1 MVYIC
6 EVHEAFVGEE
16 ICTDT
21 LKWVD
26 GGSGWSRWGTGL
38 GWCHVVTMVK
48 LLAGGMDGRGD
59 ACPKYGGLSVG
70 DHGGDA
76 AVC

>member
-1 MVYIC
+1 MVYID
-6 EVHEAFVGEE
+6 EVHETLVEEE

-21 LKWVD
+21 LKWID
-26 GGSGWSRWGTGL
+26 GRGGWSRWVTGL
-38 GWCHVVTMVK
+38 GWCHAVTMVT

-59 ACPKYGGLSVG
+59 AWPKYRGLSV
-70 DHGGDA
+70 DNHGGDA